1 MKSSTLIPMFPL
13 TILPL
18 PGELVPLH
26 IFEPRY
32 KALLQ
37 DAEANDIS
45 FGIYFNHEMNLQK
58 IGALMRLESVLKRY
72 GGGEADIIVKC
83 IGSFQMEKLYRTY
96 KTKAY
101 PGGDIKTFET
111 SADQIPNQELYE
123 LFVQYLNLRSI
134 SERYTMFTTCQIAQ
148 ELNFSLQDRYKF
160 LTTSDEKRE
169 NFLSARLKFQIHLLQ
184 TEDRAKDVFHLN

>member
-1 MKSSTLIPMFPL
+1 MSTLIPMFPL

-37 DAEANDIS
+37 DAETNDIS
-45 FGIYFNHEMNLQK
+45 FGIYFNHEMNHDK
-58 IGALMRLESVLKRY
+58 VGSLMRLESVLKRY
-72 GGGEADIIVKC
+72 NSGEADIIVKC
-83 IGSFQMEKLYRTY
+83 IETFQMEKLYRTY
-96 KTKAY
+96 KTKPY
-101 PGGDIKTFET
+101 PGGDIRPFEV
-111 SADQIPNQELYE
+111 SPDQIPTQELYE
-123 LFVQYLNLRSI
+123 LFIQYLGLRSI

-148 ELNFSLQDRYKF
+148 ELNLNFQDRYKF
-160 LTTSDEKRE
+160 LTTSDKKRE
-169 NFLSARLKFQIHLLQ
+169 SFLSTRLKFQIHLLQ